1 MQNIILYLD
10 MNSYFATV
18 EQQDNPSWRGQV
30 LGVCEHL
37 GGIIIAASIEAKKW
51 GIKTGTPVWE
61 AKKIYPKIILTH
73 TRAEAYR
80 KYNRL
85 VTKVVSDY
93 TDKVEVA
100 SIDEVVIDITKATNI
115 KISNDKFKI
124 SNETSKSQS
133 AQLATN
139 NLQLAAGYVNP
150 WEEAVKIA
158 KEIKRRMKTE
168 VGDYLTCSIGIAD
181 NKLLAKIGSDLQ
193 KPDGLVI
200 ISNDKFQIL
209 NETHSRHSDTNLEYS
224 DRNSDILFVSKDDLY
239 TKLKLTDI
247 PGIGR
252 RMEKSLNALG
262 IRSLLDLKNYPQRLL
277 EVKFGINGRHLY
289 NMGQLNGSW
298 RAKVHQD
305 EEIKS
310 IGHMYTLPKEY
321 RQPKFFVPVLYK
333 LCEMV
338 GRRMR
343 NKKLAGNIIN
353 FYIRDKNYES
363 FGESKK
369 LDCFIN
375 DGREIFLQAI
385 NIYERLKIKTG
396 ETKLIGIT
404 VAGLAPAFHQQSLF
418 PQEEKR
424 SQVAGAL
431 DKINQKYGDFTVCR
445 VPVLSA
451 AKVFRD
457 SVGFGRVKEL

>member
-1 MQNIILYLD
+1 MQPIILYLD

-93 TDKVEVA
+93 TDKVEVS

-115 KISNDKFKI
+115 KISNNKFQI

-158 KEIKRRMKTE
+158 KEIKLRMKTE

-193 KPDGLVI
+193 KPDGLVVI
-200 ISNDKFQIL
+200 KDKGLKIKD
-209 NETHSRHSDTNLEYS
+209 SVS
-224 DRNSDILFVSKDDLY
+224 SDILFVSKDDLY

-247 PGIGR
+247 PGIGK

-343 NKKLAGNIIN
+343 NKKLAGNIIH

-404 VAGLAPAFHQQSLF
+404 VAGLSPALHQQSLF
-418 PQEEKR
+418 PQEEKH

-445 VPVLSA
+445 VPVLAA